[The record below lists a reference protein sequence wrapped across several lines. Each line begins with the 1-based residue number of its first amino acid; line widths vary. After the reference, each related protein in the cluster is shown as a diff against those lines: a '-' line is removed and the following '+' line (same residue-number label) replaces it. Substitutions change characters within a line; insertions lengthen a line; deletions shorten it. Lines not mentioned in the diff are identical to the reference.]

1 MIKQLFGGLLA
12 VSALLGAA
20 TLAEARTLNVVA
32 SFGVLADVVKNVG
45 GDSVNVVS
53 LVPTGGDPHVF
64 EPTPADAKSLSGADL
79 VFVSG
84 LGFEGWI
91 GRLVE
96 ASGYKGKPVVVSEGI
111 STHKMEDDGKTIT
124 DPHVWNS
131 AANVGI
137 WIGNIEKALAKAD
150 PEDSA
155 TFRANAEHYAK
166 EVADLDAYTKKAIA
180 AIPKDRRKV
189 LTSHDAL
196 GYFGREYG
204 VEFLSPV
211 GFSTESEAAA
221 GDVAK
226 LIDQI
231 KAEHVK
237 VYFFENSNDPRLV
250 RQIADATGA
259 QPGGELYVEALS
271 PKDGQAPTYLSMFKH
286 NVDLLV
292 AGMNM

>member
-1 MIKQLFGGLLA
+1 MIKRIFGGLLA
-12 VSALLGAA
+12 ASTLLGAA
-20 TLAEARTLNVVA
+20 SLADARTLNVVA

-45 GDSVNVVS
+45 GDKVDVVS

-64 EPTPADAKSLSGADL
+64 EPTPADAKNLSDADL
-79 VFVSG
+79 VFISG

-96 ASGYKGKPVVVSEGI
+96 ASGYKGKPVVASEGI
-111 STHKMEDDGKTIT
+111 STHKMEDDGKTVT

-137 WIGNIEKALAKAD
+137 WIGNIEKALAKAA

-155 TFRANAEHYAK
+155 TFRANAERYAK
-166 EVADLDAYTKKAIA
+166 EVADLDTYTKKAIS
-180 AIPKDRRKV
+180 AIPKERRKV

-211 GFSTESEAAA
+211 GFSTEAEASA

-231 KAEHVK
+231 KKEQVK

-259 QPGGELYVEALS
+259 QPGGELFVEALS
-271 PKDGQAPTYLSMFKH
+271 PPNGPASTYLAMFKH

-292 AGMNM
+292 AGMNR

>member
-1 MIKQLFGGLLA
+1 MNKQLFGSLLA
-12 VSALLGAA
+12 VSTLFGAA
-20 TLAEARTLNVVA
+20 NLAEAKTLNVVA

-53 LVPTGGDPHVF
+53 LVPTGGDPHEF
-64 EPTPADAKSLSGADL
+64 EPTPTDAKNISGADL

-84 LGFEGWI
+84 FGFEGWI
-91 GRLVE
+91 DRLVE
-96 ASGYKGKPVVVSEGI
+96 ASGYKGKPVVASEDI
-111 STHKMEDDGKTIT
+111 STRKMDEDGKTIT

-137 WIGNIEKALAKAD
+137 WITNIEKALAKAD

-155 TFRANAEHYAK
+155 AFRANAEHYAK
-166 EVADLDAYTKKAIA
+166 EVADLDAYAKKAISA
-180 AIPKDRRKV
+180 VPKDRRKV

-204 VEFLSPV
+204 VKFLSPV
-211 GFSTESEAAA
+211 GISTEAEASA

-231 KAEHVK
+231 KQEHVK

-259 QPGGELYVEALS
+259 QQGGELFVEALS
-271 PKDGQAPTYLSMFKH
+271 PKDGPASSYLAMFKH

>member
-1 MIKQLFGGLLA
+1 MIKQLFGSLLA
-12 VSALLGAA
+12 VTAFLGAA
-20 TLAEARTLNVVA
+20 NLAEAKTLNVVA

-64 EPTPADAKSLSGADL
+64 EPTPTDAKNISSADL

-96 ASGYKGKPVVVSEGI
+96 ASGYKGQPVVASEGI
-111 STHKMEDDGKTIT
+111 STHRMEDDGKTIT

-155 TFRANAEHYAK
+155 AFRVNAEHYAK
-166 EVADLDAYTKKAIA
+166 EVAGLDAYAKKAISA
-180 AIPKDRRKV
+180 VPKDRRKV

-211 GFSTESEAAA
+211 GFSTEAEASA
-221 GDVAK
+221 GDVGK
-226 LIDQI
+226 LINQI
-231 KAEHVK
+231 KKEHVK

-259 QPGGELYVEALS
+259 QPGGELFVEALS
-271 PKDGQAPTYLSMFKH
+271 PKDGPAPDYLTMFKH

>member
-1 MIKQLFGGLLA
+1 MIKQLFGSLVA

-20 TLAEARTLNVVA
+20 SLAEARTLNVVA

-45 GDSVNVVS
+45 GDNVNVVS
-53 LVPTGGDPHVF
+53 LVPTGGDPHEF
-64 EPTPADAKSLSGADL
+64 EPTPADARNLSGADL

-84 LGFEGWI
+84 FGFEGWI
-91 GRLVE
+91 DRLVG
-96 ASGYKGKPVVVSEGI
+96 ASGYKGEPVVVSDGI
-111 STHKMEDDGKTIT
+111 AARQMEEDGETVT

-137 WIGNIEKALAKAD
+137 WIANIEKALAEAD

-155 TFRANAEHYAK
+155 AFRANAERYGK
-166 EVADLDAYTKKAIA
+166 EVADLDAYAKKAVA
-180 AIPKDRRKV
+180 AVPEDRRKV

-204 VEFLSPV
+204 VTFLSPV
-211 GFSTESEAAA
+211 GISTEAEASA
-221 GDVAK
+221 GDVAQ

-231 KAEHVK
+231 KAEQVK
-237 VYFFENSNDPRLV
+237 VYFFESSNDSRLV

-259 QPGGELYVEALS
+259 EPGGELYVEALS
-271 PKDGQAPTYLSMFKH
+271 PADGPAPTYLTMFKH

-292 AGMNM
+292 AGMTK

>member
-1 MIKQLFGGLLA
+1 MIKQLFGGLLV
-12 VSALLGAA
+12 VSACLGTAN
-20 TLAEARTLNVVA
+20 LAEAKTLNVVA
-32 SFGVLADVVKNVG
+32 SFGILADVVKNVG
-45 GDSVNVVS
+45 GDNVNVVS

-64 EPTPADAKSLSGADL
+64 EPTPADAKNLSGADL

-84 LGFEGWI
+84 LGFEGWMD
-91 GRLVE
+91 RLVT
-96 ASGYKGKPVVVSEGI
+96 ASGYKGETVVVSNGI
-111 STHKMEDDGKTIT
+111 AGRRMEEDGKTIT

-131 AANVGI
+131 AANVVI
-137 WIGNIEKALAKAD
+137 WIGNIEKALIKAD
-150 PEDSA
+150 PQDAEV
-155 TFRANAEHYAK
+155 FRANTDRYAK
-166 EVADLDAYTKKAIA
+166 QVSGLDLYTRKAIA

-196 GYFGREYG
+196 GYFGRQYG
-204 VEFLSPV
+204 VEFLAPV
-211 GFSTESEAAA
+211 GFSTEAEAAA

-226 LIDQI
+226 LIEQI
-231 KAEHVK
+231 KKEHVK

-271 PKDGQAPTYLSMFKH
+271 PKDGPAPDYLTMFKH

>member
-1 MIKQLFGGLLA
+1 MFRQLFGGLIA
-12 VSALLGAA
+12 ASAFLGAA
-20 TLAEARTLNVVA
+20 HLAEAKTLNVVA
-32 SFGVLADVVKNVG
+32 SFGILADVVKNVG
-45 GDSVNVVS
+45 GDKINVVS
-53 LVPTGGDPHVF
+53 LVPPGGDPHVF
-64 EPTPADAKSLSGADL
+64 EPTPVDAKNIAEADL

-91 GRLVE
+91 DRLVE

-111 STHKMEDDGKTIT
+111 STHEMEDEGKTVT

-150 PEDSA
+150 PDDSEA
-155 TFRANAEHYAK
+155 FRANAERYGK
-166 EVADLDAYTKKAIA
+166 EVADLDAYAKKAIA
-180 AIPKDRRKV
+180 AIPENRRKV

-211 GFSTESEAAA
+211 GISTEAEASA
-221 GDVAK
+221 GDVGK
-226 LIDQI
+226 LIEQI
-231 KAEHVK
+231 KQEGIK

-259 QPGGELYVEALS
+259 EPGGELYVEALS
-271 PKDGQAPTYLSMFKH
+271 PQDGPAPTYLTMFKH